1 MNAPVGLSIRPYAG
15 EKDLGEIVRL
25 LNAQYAADGIQER
38 RSVEGEAAW
47 YARRSEHFDA
57 ARDVVLAEL
66 AGVVVGVAGQEWVDT
81 RDGEFREYRLWGAVG
96 VAWRAG

>member
-1 MNAPVGLSIRPYAG
+1 M
-15 EKDLGEIVRL
+15 VRTTL
-25 LNAQYAADGIQER
+25 
-38 RSVEGEAAW
+38 
-47 YARRSEHFDA
+47 EHFDA

-66 AGVVVGVAGQEWVDT
+66 DGVVVGVAGQEWVDT